1 LASEEKDPIV
11 ILATDCGSTTSKA
24 RLFKK
29 IGGEYRY
36 IISGEA
42 PTTVEAPYDDVT
54 LGVRNAV
61 REIEEL
67 SGHRL
72 LSPEGIITPS
82 DGANQ
87 GADLYVTT
95 SSAGGGL
102 QMTVS
107 GVIRTMTA
115 ESAERAALGAGA
127 IIMDVIAR
135 DDRRQGFEKIKNIRD
150 LRPDMILVAG
160 GTDGGNR
167 VDIVEVC
174 NFIKSADPKARFGIN
189 YTLPIVYA
197 GNKDAQTDVAN
208 ILGSRFS
215 LKLVDNI
222 RPTLERENPE
232 PARDAVHELFMEH
245 VMSHAPG
252 YDRLMKWTPVPI
264 MPTPAGEGGMFRT
277 YASARKI
284 NLIGVGLGGAT
295 TNIYSIYDGRFVRSV
310 SANLGMSYSICNVLK
325 EAGIEN
331 VSRWIPF
338 KVPNLENDLYN
349 KMIRPTTIPQDLS
362 DLIIEH
368 AVAREALRLG
378 FRHHKSL
385 ARPLL
390 GAMKEVGAEAFAQ
403 SLKGERAKEE
413 TYIEMLHVNCVGGT
427 GGLLSHAPREI
438 QAALLLIDGFQVEG
452 VTELFK
458 DSVFM
463 MPHLGVLS
471 SVQPRAAIDI
481 FEKDCIVRLATCIAF
496 SGRTEASGRDVGTI
510 EVTEQDGKTHQEE
523 ISYGTM
529 KRIPLETN
537 QMVDVRIR
545 PTKEFDVG
553 TGHGQA
559 MTTKVHTG
567 LLGIIVDAR
576 GRPLTMPT
584 DEKDRIQKLLEWYQ
598 ALEVYSID
606 ALNTEIKGRE

>member
-1 LASEEKDPIV
+1 MASEEKDPIV

-107 GVIRTMTA
+107 GVIRSMTA

-167 VDIVEVC
+167 VDIIEVC

-215 LKLVDNI
+215 LKLVANI

-338 KVPNLENDLYN
+338 EVPNLENDLYN
-349 KMIRPTTIPQDLS
+349 KMIRPTTIPQDL
-362 DLIIEH
+362 
-368 AVAREALRLG
+368 
-378 FRHHKSL
+378 
-385 ARPLL
+385 
-390 GAMKEVGAEAFAQ
+390 
-403 SLKGERAKEE
+403 
-413 TYIEMLHVNCVGGT
+413 N
-427 GGLLSHAPREI
+427 
-438 QAALLLIDGFQVEG
+438 
-452 VTELFK
+452 
-458 DSVFM
+458 
-463 MPHLGVLS
+463 
-471 SVQPRAAIDI
+471 
-481 FEKDCIVRLATCIAF
+481 
-496 SGRTEASGRDVGTI
+496 
-510 EVTEQDGKTHQEE
+510 
-523 ISYGTM
+523 
-529 KRIPLETN
+529 
-537 QMVDVRIR
+537 
-545 PTKEFDVG
+545 
-553 TGHGQA
+553 
-559 MTTKVHTG
+559 
-567 LLGIIVDAR
+567 
-576 GRPLTMPT
+576 
-584 DEKDRIQKLLEWYQ
+584 
-598 ALEVYSID
+598 
-606 ALNTEIKGRE
+606 